1 MKARLRVAVGCE
13 DLGRRVSV
21 RMRLSSGGFSD
32 VLGILEGCDDA
43 VFLVRDRSGRLRRLP
58 RDEIVAAKVV
68 PPAAQR

>member
-1 MKARLRVAVGCE
+1 
-13 DLGRRVSV
+13 
-21 RMRLSSGGFSD
+21 MRLSSGGFSD